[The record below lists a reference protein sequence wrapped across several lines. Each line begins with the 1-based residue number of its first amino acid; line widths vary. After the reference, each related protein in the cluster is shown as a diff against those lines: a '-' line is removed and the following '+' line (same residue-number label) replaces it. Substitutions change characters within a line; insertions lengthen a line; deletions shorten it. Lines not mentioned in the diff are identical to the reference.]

1 MSYELKIT
9 PESQRATFIA
19 EQAAQSDKRW
29 ETWDLYPGRQES
41 LKVIILPLDMPLYR
55 MANGRTQS
63 AQLQLIQEQSYEEA
77 FFDAGQENESAQ
89 QLQHDLLVRLSKQ
102 SADNS
107 GDSIYDVLMKNPQ
120 KEPLLISPSG
130 VVLNGN
136 RRLAAM
142 REIQSSNPAE
152 YMNLTHVTCAVLPQL
167 TPQQEL
173 DVELK
178 LQMSQNFKLEYT
190 WVDEALMIKRAKINH
205 SVSELIEMMSK
216 TKQHLNMM
224 SRALQEAELYLQVH
238 LKKPHS
244 YENVQN
250 KFQLFK
256 DLQKFT
262 KELSESKAQTIRYIA
277 WNLSEA
283 DLEDR
288 QYSYNFLLTE
298 RSEELVN
305 EVLRAAGTSIAASK
319 SSDVDLTITLDEEPD
334 VFDDFNALVE
344 SLSASGSEQV
354 TDLIENIAEKLKA
367 DEDARRT
374 GLDPLKLASEIHTKL
389 ETLDVTMAAAGTRE
403 ALIAQLVN
411 IRDKAAN
418 MVRVAERS

>member
-1 MSYELKIT
+1 
-9 PESQRATFIA
+9 
-19 EQAAQSDKRW
+19 
-29 ETWDLYPGRQES
+29 
-41 LKVIILPLDMPLYR
+41 
-55 MANGRTQS
+55 
-63 AQLQLIQEQSYEEA
+63 
-77 FFDAGQENESAQ
+77 
-89 QLQHDLLVRLSKQ
+89 
-102 SADNS
+102 
-107 GDSIYDVLMKNPQ
+107 
-120 KEPLLISPSG
+120 
-130 VVLNGN
+130 
-136 RRLAAM
+136 
-142 REIQSSNPAE
+142 
-152 YMNLTHVTCAVLPQL
+152 
-167 TPQQEL
+167 
-173 DVELK
+173 
-178 LQMSQNFKLEYT
+178 
-190 WVDEALMIKRAKINH
+190 
-205 SVSELIEMMSK
+205 
-216 TKQHLNMM
+216 
-224 SRALQEAELYLQVH
+224 

-298 RSEELVN
+298 RSEELVD

-344 SLSASGSEQV
+344 SLSASEQV

-367 DEDARRT
+367 DEDAKRT